1 MCSCFIQTR
10 VDGNA
15 LRCWVLWLRCHI
27 CWRSLVS
34 PVLPGLTVILPSQS
48 SSSIWPRKLFLSL
61 EPFFLG
67 LSHSPWPLLLCPPP
81 SMLPFLCY
89 LQWGHPHSPLYP
101 LHLDDLVHLQP
112 GHLSTSALDILWPLH
127 LSNKSEPLCPAACCV
142 LALMTPMGMH
152 SQHVS
157 FVLEYSTWVFLL
169 PLLQVVR
176 GKLVRKL
183 LP

>member
-1 MCSCFIQTR
+1 M
-10 VDGNA
+10 
-15 LRCWVLWLRCHI
+15 
-27 CWRSLVS
+27 
-34 PVLPGLTVILPSQS
+34 
-48 SSSIWPRKLFLSL
+48 
-61 EPFFLG
+61 
-67 LSHSPWPLLLCPPP
+67 
-81 SMLPFLCY
+81 
-89 LQWGHPHSPLYP
+89 
-101 LHLDDLVHLQP
+101 
-112 GHLSTSALDILWPLH
+112 
-127 LSNKSEPLCPAACCV
+127 